1 MTTMRDKVR
10 QQIETAAKA
19 PAKRGG
25 MSTMSMNGISRGDT
39 VIGGGYVGKVVKLA
53 HKTAEVKWIASGKT
67 TEVPVSKLAKIV
79 KLSGKISRGGVE
91 IG

>member
-1 MTTMRDKVR
+1 MTSIRDTVR

-19 PAKRGG
+19 PAKRS

-39 VIGGGYVGKVVKLA
+39 VIGGGYVGKVTKLA
-53 HKTAEVKWIASGKT
+53 HKTAEVKWIASGKI
-67 TEVPVSKLAKIV
+67 TEVPISKLAKII